1 MVDSFENFAVPNC
14 PSLDSYGIEKDK
26 MKVAEIFGMPDYTIW
41 FLHHAFRFNLQTNL
55 LGSCTTY
62 HESLCYSHTRIDDP
76 KAMAIGSLLGILVDR
91 AKAGIKFD
99 SDVWAE
105 FLKRNKLPHFLPK
118 PAYKNKD
125 KAVPTNHTIDRLV
138 FEDAKIVRESM
149 LKKFASIFTEVG
161 SYDGDLIR
169 IYKKEAE
176 LSKKDKVLAEI
187 LRQLK
192 ASLEELSKFWTNTTT
207 RLGGEDGDF
216 TEARKGNSLS
226 FAGLVQKCR
235 AEFLAIN
242 PSHMPDIDNFHVI
255 RRWEQACDEKNGRQY
270 WNLLKASML
279 FFLYHQRKMVWHVA
293 GIELGEIKATARGP
307 GTYRVVVNGVF
318 QAMKLD
324 RKMAERIRK
333 TEMIRDA
340 EGQEEG
346 DGEEYGDFSWDG
358 DDE

>member
-1 MVDSFENFAVPNC
+1 MVNSFENFPVPKC
-14 PSLDSYGIEKDK
+14 PSLHSYGIERDR
-26 MKVAEIFGMPDYTIW
+26 MTVADIYRMPDYTSQ
-41 FLHHAFRFNLQTNL
+41 FLHHSFRFNLQTNL

-99 SDVWAE
+99 NDVWTE
-105 FLKRNKLPHFLPK
+105 FLKRNKLPLYLPK

-125 KAVPTNHTIDRLV
+125 KAVPTMHTIDRLV
-138 FEDAKIVRESM
+138 FEDAKIVREDT
-149 LKKFASIFTEVG
+149 LRKFTSIFTGVG
-161 SYDGDLIR
+161 SYDADLIR

-176 LSKKDKVLAEI
+176 FSQKDEALAEI

-192 ASLEELSKFWTNTTT
+192 VCLDELATYWASTTA

-216 TEARKGNSLS
+216 SEARKGNGLS
-226 FAGLVQKCR
+226 FAALVQKCR
-235 AEFLAIN
+235 AEFLAIS
-242 PSHMPDIDNFHVI
+242 PSYEQGIDSFHVV
-255 RRWEQACDEKNGRQY
+255 RRWERAYDHRDGQEY

-293 GIELGEIKATARGP
+293 GIELGEIKATSKGS

-318 QAMKLD
+318 QALKLD
-324 RKMAERIRK
+324 RKMAERVRK
-333 TEMIRDA
+333 MELMRETE
-340 EGQEEG
+340 GTEEG
-346 DGEEYGDFSWDG
+346 DGEEYGEFSWDY
-358 DDE
+358 DE

>member
-1 MVDSFENFAVPNC
+1 MRVTD
-14 PSLDSYGIEKDK
+14 
-26 MKVAEIFGMPDYTIW
+26 IFGMPDYTSL

-76 KAMAIGSLLGILVDR
+76 KAMAIGSLLGLLVDR

-99 SDVWAE
+99 NDVWAE
-105 FLKRNKLPHFLPK
+105 FLKRNKLPLYLPK

-138 FEDAKIVRESM
+138 FEDAKIVRENM
-149 LKKFASIFTEVG
+149 LKKFTGIFTEVG
-161 SYDGDLIR
+161 SYDVDLIQ

-176 LSKKDKVLAEI
+176 LSQKDKALAEI
-187 LRQLK
+187 LKELK
-192 ASLEELSKFWTNTTT
+192 ASLEDLSTFWTSTTA

-216 TEARKGNSLS
+216 SEARKGNGLS
-226 FAGLVQKCR
+226 FAALVQKCR
-235 AEFLAIN
+235 AEFLAII
-242 PSHMPDIDNFHVI
+242 PSHTQEIDDFHIV
-255 RRWEQACDEKNGRQY
+255 RRWEEDCNDRNGQQY

-293 GIELGEIKATARGP
+293 GIELGEIKATSRGV

-324 RKMAERIRK
+324 RKMAEKVRK
-333 TEMIRDA
+333 VELMRDV
-340 EGQEEG
+340 EGREEG
-346 DGEEYGDFSWDG
+346 DGKEYGDFSWDG